1 MMPFVAA
8 VRLQT
13 GQFKGGKMSEKYT
26 ETSEEIIESCEL
38 ERPVRVLMV
47 VTNADEIG
55 EEKHKTGVWFEEFA
69 VPYLEFLKE
78 GYFVT
83 TASLKGGKAPI
94 DKSSENFIDDIKWK
108 AAKQA
113 LEDTIPL
120 ESIDYTLYDAI
131 VFPGG
136 HGPMVDIARS
146 ELTGEIINYFCEK
159 NRIIAAICHGP
170 AGLLTAEK
178 DGRAFVEGKRLT
190 CFTNEEEKS
199 AKMDKIVPFFL
210 EDALKD
216 RGAIFVK
223 SDAGEIN
230 IVEDNNLITA
240 QNFQSAE
247 QFAKAVIS
255 HLNAGGQTS
264 CEK

>member
-1 MMPFVAA
+1 
-8 VRLQT
+8 
-13 GQFKGGKMSEKYT
+13 MSEKYT
-26 ETSEEIIESCEL
+26 ETVEEIFEACEL
-38 ERPVRVLMV
+38 ESPVRVLMV

-83 TASLKGGKAPI
+83 TASLKGGHAPI
-94 DKSSENFIDDIKWK
+94 DKKSENFIDDIKWK

-120 ESIDYTLYDAI
+120 ESVDYTLYDAI

-136 HGPMVDIARS
+136 HGPMVDLARS
-146 ELTGEIINYFCEK
+146 EFIGEIINYFCEK
-159 NRIIAAICHGP
+159 NKIIAAICHGP

-178 DGRAFVEGKRLT
+178 NGRAFVEGKRLT

-199 AKMDKIVPFFL
+199 AKMDKVIPFSL

-223 SDAGEIN
+223 ADAGKIN
-230 IVEDNNLITA
+230 IVEDDNLITA

-247 QFAKAVIS
+247 QFAKTVIS
-255 HLNAGGQTS
+255 HLNAGNQTS
-264 CEK
+264 CNE

>member
-1 MMPFVAA
+1 
-8 VRLQT
+8 
-13 GQFKGGKMSEKYT
+13 MSEKYT
-26 ETSEEIIESCEL
+26 ETVEEIFEACEL
-38 ERPVRVLMV
+38 ESPVRVLMV

-83 TASLKGGKAPI
+83 TASLKGGHAPI
-94 DKSSENFIDDIKWK
+94 DKKSENFIDDIKWK

-120 ESIDYTLYDAI
+120 ESVDYTLYDAI

-136 HGPMVDIARS
+136 HGPMVDLARS
-146 ELTGEIINYFCEK
+146 EFIGEIINYFCEK
-159 NRIIAAICHGP
+159 NKIIAAICHGP

-199 AKMDKIVPFFL
+199 AKMDKVIPFSL

-223 SDAGEIN
+223 ADAGKIN
-230 IVEDNNLITA
+230 IVEDDNLITA

-247 QFAKAVIS
+247 KFAKTVIS
-255 HLNAGGQTS
+255 HLNAGNQTS
-264 CEK
+264 CNE

>member
-1 MMPFVAA
+1 MPFVAA

-94 DKSSENFIDDIKWK
+94 DKRSENF
-108 AAKQA
+108 
-113 LEDTIPL
+113 
-120 ESIDYTLYDAI
+120 S
-131 VFPGG
+131 
-136 HGPMVDIARS
+136 M
-146 ELTGEIINYFCEK
+146 
-159 NRIIAAICHGP
+159 
-170 AGLLTAEK
+170 LL
-178 DGRAFVEGKRLT
+178 
-190 CFTNEEEKS
+190 
-199 AKMDKIVPFFL
+199 
-210 EDALKD
+210 
-216 RGAIFVK
+216 
-223 SDAGEIN
+223 IN
-230 IVEDNNLITA
+230 I
-240 QNFQSAE
+240 
-247 QFAKAVIS
+247 K
-255 HLNAGGQTS
+255 G
-264 CEK
+264 